1 MNHTLSPIHARRE
14 FEAADTNPLP
24 GAARW
29 LGICIL
35 FTALAALSAVIALS

>member
-1 MNHTLSPIHARRE
+1 MNTTLSPIHARRE
-14 FEAADTNPLP
+14 FEAADPTA

-35 FTALAALSAVIALS
+35 FTALAALSALVALA

>member
-1 MNHTLSPIHARRE
+1 MNTTLSPVHARRE
-14 FEAADTNPLP
+14 FEDADPTA

-29 LGICIL
+29 LAICFL